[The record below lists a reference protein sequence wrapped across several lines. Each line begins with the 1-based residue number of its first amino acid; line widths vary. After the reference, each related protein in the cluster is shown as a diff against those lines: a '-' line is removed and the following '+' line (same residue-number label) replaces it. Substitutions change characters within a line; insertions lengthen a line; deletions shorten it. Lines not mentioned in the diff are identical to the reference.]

1 MNFPDLIFP
10 FDYIVLFIIIIIIL
24 FSFWKGFIQSIL
36 GLLTWVGSI
45 LICIYSYPY
54 FSDILTK
61 NFLNIN
67 FFQKNEYLTN
77 IVSIIITIPVI
88 FLISLFILK
97 RFRKFLSSDLDKQ
110 ILGIIFDKIFGFIY
124 GIIFSYVILT
134 TFIIIIERY
143 KFKGFNSWLEN
154 NSNIIFNI
162 SKFNNEYIY
171 MFKSIDNIKD

>member
-1 MNFPDLIFP
+1 MNIIDLIFP
-10 FDYIVLFIIIIIIL
+10 FDYIVLLIIIITVL
-24 FSFWKGFIQSIL
+24 FSFLKGFVQSIL

-45 LICIYSYPY
+45 FITIYTYDT
-54 FSDILTK
+54 FADFLTSQ
-61 NFLNIN
+61 FLNVN
-67 FFQKNEYLTN
+67 FFQNYEYLTN
-77 IVSIIITIPVI
+77 IASILISIPVI

-143 KFKGFNSWLEN
+143 KYNVFSLWLEN

-162 SKFNNEYIY
+162 SKFNKEYIY
-171 MFKSIDNIKD
+171 MFKSNNNIKD

>member
-1 MNFPDLIFP
+1 MNITDLIFP
-10 FDYIVLFIIIIIIL
+10 FDYIVLLIIIVTIL
-24 FSFWKGFIQSIL
+24 FNFWKGFIQSIL

-45 LICIYSYPY
+45 FITIYTYDT
-54 FSDILTK
+54 FADFLTK
-61 NFLNIN
+61 QILNVN
-67 FFQKNEYLTN
+67 FFRNYEYLTN
-77 IVSIIITIPVI
+77 IASIIISIPVI

-110 ILGIIFDKIFGFIY
+110 ILGIIFDKIFGLIY

>member
-10 FDYIVLFIIIIIIL
+10 FDYIVLIIIFIIIL
-24 FSFWKGFIQSIL
+24 FSFLKGFIQSIL
-36 GLLTWVGSI
+36 GLLTWIGSI

-77 IVSIIITIPVI
+77 IISIIIAIPVI
-88 FLISLFILK
+88 FLISLFVLK

-110 ILGIIFDKIFGFIY
+110 ILGIIFDKVFGFIY
-124 GIIFSYVILT
+124 GILFSYIILSAM
-134 TFIIIIERY
+134 IILLERY
-143 KFKGFNSWLEN
+143 EFNGFSSWLESK
-154 NSNIIFNI
+154 SNILALTSNFN
-162 SKFNNEYIY
+162 KEYIY
-171 MFKSIDNIKD
+171 IFQNTKN